1 MYSEWC
7 SLEGDVLGLRNQ
19 LSVLNRFP
27 PKVAKEVS
35 DLIVLS
41 IVSSNVDLVTEKEVK
56 FTEEILCYALSLSF
70 TDDKSVQT
78 VKDAVRLYCDWL
90 RVVVDPSERIPLPVR
105 KNPEPHLKRILEHLQ
120 NLFVPRVE
128 RRWLDVQYNLCKTV
142 LKAVLTVCKE
152 ATSLE
157 ASTWETI
164 LLFFLAI
171 ADTLLAPP
179 LATGGLADL
188 LGSELIKTV
197 FEVWLVACAKNFPTP
212 TFWKTLTDFV
222 QGWRHHYAVID
233 WWSRFTA
240 VLTRNVIQSSH
251 GASYPELLVPEEDK
265 GLVYPMVQETM
276 TLAWYQF
283 LRVISNPVELT
294 DTSKFARRDK
304 FVQMAKLNGRN
315 DQMLSTL
322 NHPCLQKLPEN
333 FLRVMQG
340 ISQLCDGFL
349 GLSNTEE
356 YRRELKFGTISG
368 HSGSIPS
375 STPRS
380 SSPTLGRKSGKG
392 NLSRRSSNIMS
403 AFPEPPKSFLSTS
416 EASESR
422 GNQSKATSGRN
433 SSGNVISEVSSSYL
447 QASLQMRTEFTDTKP
462 RSRPYVN
469 NLLNL
474 FGKWLF
480 DASLGAPADADTA
493 SFSRATSISENSFNP
508 GMMPSAGIDDSER
521 NEAGRAEA
529 LGCLSRILATIRTNE
544 KIVPAYLARAY
555 LVLSHGLIDESSAT
569 RAAILI
575 FGCDFLRV
583 NLPGVTCLYP
593 LFINVLESL
602 IPDGKM
608 SNYQP
613 VVNLADLR
621 FSAVQM
627 LLSMTAFPLHYG
639 SSQISLLPSVDLGVN
654 KESKFIFSDFF
665 NRQATLLFEEIN
677 TDQDAT
683 NLQMTIAALHQLLV
697 NTMVKFLAEQNKNE
711 DAQSLSSDSTIR
723 SGDPLNDNNSEN
735 MSSAPGLIL
744 ATVQKLTEKLDKWA
758 SSSSRV
764 LSVVLSVFEVLGA
777 LAGYIQEI
785 LPPKLCFDQ
794 SRLVVKHLCNYIQQS
809 IGRDRREHRREL
821 HSTIVAAFRCVS
833 RWLKLHPELLDDS
846 KFLYYLMEIL
856 ELGISGKK
864 SRNAN
869 KVDTAKHEKLSEP
882 VSGRVRHAAE
892 EVLHLIFQ
900 RNITDSQVDESVL
913 NSDTLEFY
921 YLYGNALV
929 TVCECPSESQN
940 PCVIMIVRHPGG
952 RTAWKM
958 EHELTSGETSPP
970 IVKQVPLDEFKMEP
984 IHYPSA
990 RTVPIGTERIP
1001 RVQADFSIPSI
1012 EGVAAEEDE
1021 IVQDDINSLQE
1032 ELDKQIES
1040 DEANATCQ
1048 TSIEPC
1054 NQPKAVTK
1062 FQSARMLFGS
1072 LGLLQLDS
1080 VRKQASIGDHAD
1092 LIRLRG
1098 GADIIEELHTLD
1110 QMPHTHHD
1118 TGFVFYVQAGCYQR
1132 EQIYAATTGRK
1143 TKALSKDFIEFL
1155 FDLGR
1160 PVNVDDHSDWT
1171 GNVKTSYRIR
1181 KAPKTEKADL
1191 SKDRILS
1198 GRGIGSL
1205 NGENLVLYWADYHN
1219 EVAFLVPSPRE
1230 SSEVSFNLGDD
1241 QSEDSKSV
1249 ASSRKL
1255 NPASCDSRVLIFW
1268 LEDWDDI
1275 DYIPLD
1281 TLTNDAT
1288 TGEEPMQDVSVI
1300 FLHPLRNGLVRVST
1314 RMSQNL
1320 KGHPSPLVSGSVV
1333 SKSILSL
1340 MVRETVIN
1348 YGNRKRLDSD
1358 AHTHASHRRMR
1369 KIQEVKDHF
1378 QQTLKEEKFYST
1390 MLSPRS
1396 TEDRR
1401 GSLISQVSQP
1411 HSIDMQVG

>member
-35 DLIVLS
+35 DLIVFS

-105 KNPEPHLKRILEHLQ
+105 KNPEPHLKKILEHLQ

-142 LKAVLTVCKE
+142 LKSVLAVCKE
-152 ATSLE
+152 TTSLE
-157 ASTWETI
+157 AATWETI

-188 LGSELIKTV
+188 LGSELIKTL

-240 VLTRNVIQSSH
+240 VLTRDVISSSQ
-251 GASYPELLVPEEDK
+251 GPTYPELLVPEEDK
-265 GLVYPMVQETM
+265 NLIYPMDQETI

-283 LRVISNPVELT
+283 LRIISNPVELT

-333 FLRVMQG
+333 FLRLMQG

-368 HSGSIPS
+368 HSGSIP
-375 STPRS
+375 
-380 SSPTLGRKSGKG
+380 K
-392 NLSRRSSNIMS
+392 
-403 AFPEPPKSFLSTS
+403 PPKSFMGS
-416 EASESR
+416 EMSESIHKT
-422 GNQSKATSGRN
+422 SKGTSGRN

-469 NLLNL
+469 SLLNL

-480 DASLGAPADADTA
+480 DASLGAPADVDTA
-493 SFSRATSISENSFNP
+493 SFSRATSISEPSWHSEMIPSP
-508 GMMPSAGIDDSER
+508 GLDDSER

-529 LGCLSRILATIRTNE
+529 LGCLSRILSTIRTNE
-544 KIVPAYLARAY
+544 KIIPAYLARAY

-593 LFINVLESL
+593 LFITVLETL

-639 SSQISLLPSVDLGVN
+639 NAQISLLPSVDLGNN
-654 KESKFIFSDFF
+654 KESKFVFSDFF
-665 NRQATLLFEEIN
+665 NRQAALLFEEIN
-677 TDQDAT
+677 TDLDST

-697 NTMVKFLAEQNKNE
+697 NTMVKFLAEQNSNE

-723 SGDPLNDNNSEN
+723 SGDILKENSLDN
-735 MSSAPGLIL
+735 MASAPGLIL
-744 ATVQKLTEKLDKWA
+744 ATVQKLTAKLDKWA
-758 SSSSRV
+758 SSSNRV

-846 KFLYYLMEIL
+846 KFLYYLMEVL

-864 SRNAN
+864 SRNSN
-869 KVDTAKHEKLSEP
+869 KVDTAKHEKFSEP

-913 NSDTLEFY
+913 KTESLEFY

-929 TVCECPSESQN
+929 TVAEYPDSESQN
-940 PCVIMIVRHPGG
+940 PCVVMIVRHPGG

-958 EHELTSGETSPP
+958 EHELTSSANSKPP
-970 IVKQVPLDEFKMEP
+970 EIKQLPLDKFEMDP
-984 IHYPSA
+984 IFYPTSK
-990 RTVPIGTERIP
+990 TVPIGTERIP

-1021 IVQDDINSLQE
+1021 IVQDEISSLQE
-1032 ELDKQIES
+1032 ELDRQIEA
-1040 DEANATCQ
+1040 DEAKSTRE
-1048 TSIEPC
+1048 TSINPC
-1054 NQPKAVTK
+1054 NQPNPVKE
-1062 FQSARMLFGS
+1062 FQSARLLFGS

-1080 VRKQASIGDHAD
+1080 VKKQASLGDHAD
-1092 LIRLRG
+1092 LVRLRG

-1132 EQIYAATTGRK
+1132 EQIYASTTGRQ

-1155 FDLGR
+1155 FNLGQ
-1160 PVNVDDHSDWT
+1160 PVSVDDHSDWT

-1181 KAPKTEKADL
+1181 KAPKKEKADL
-1191 SKDRILS
+1191 SKDQILN

-1255 NPASCDSRVLIFW
+1255 NPGSCDSRVLIFW

-1275 DYIPLD
+1275 DYIPID

-1288 TGEEPMQDVSVI
+1288 TGEEPAQDVSVI

-1314 RMSQNL
+1314 RMAQNL

-1369 KIQEVKDHF
+1369 KIQEVKDHY
-1378 QQTLKEEKFYST
+1378 QHILKEEKFYST
-1390 MLSPRS
+1390 ILSPPS
-1396 TEDRR
+1396 VVQDRR
-1401 GSLISQVSQP
+1401 GSLISQASHP